1 MSKFHCDMYP
11 QFICTVYVS
20 PICFLIQ
27 DKLMYECNAIQNH
40 THEQLCG
47 QQNAIVW
54 PVLELKLV
62 WIVSWPSNAEN
73 FENILV
79 LLYLRTILILREHI
93 FRLFLTHS
101 PTHYF
106 SINTVLK
113 VNKNW
118 HFATPPSHSYCWHNV
133 RMVPYPLWWTLA
145 IIFHPSSVTNKN
157 KSHFVFVLPSP
168 FFLVLTH

>member
-1 MSKFHCDMYP
+1 MDFSSAR
-11 QFICTVYVS
+11 TVYVS
-20 PICFLIQ
+20 QIYISIQ

-106 SINTVLK
+106 SINTVLNVSK
-113 VNKNW
+113 IASFRLN
-118 HFATPPSHSYCWHNV
+118 PPTQTFRWHNIGT
-133 RMVPYPLWWTLA
+133 VPYPLWWTLA